1 MAGANSNI
9 QITDLYFN
17 DIKTNLKNYLKSQ
30 NALKDYNFEGSALS
44 VLLDILSYNTQY
56 NAYYLN
62 MVANEMFLD
71 SAIQR
76 ESVVSLAKLLN
87 YTPKSA
93 IAPEA
98 FINVLVNQ
106 VTDASLTLPKNTQF
120 LSENLDGINYNFVTT
135 DATTVAV
142 SGQQAVF
149 SNVSI
154 KQGIVESI
162 SYEVD
167 STTNP
172 TYTFSIPDENIDTT
186 TLLVSIQQSI
196 SNTTSEIYTKA
207 SDVLLLTGDSTVYFL
222 QESVNGLYE
231 INFGDGILGK
241 QLVDGNIVN
250 LSYLST
256 NGSASAGA
264 NSFINMDAIGGFSNV
279 VVTAVQATSY
289 GQDKESVSSIK
300 FQAPK
305 SFSAQKRAVTKE
317 DYITAIQQNTLGYS
331 FDAVNVWG
339 GQEND
344 TPIYGQ
350 VFVCLKPAGSYNL
363 TQLQKQ
369 KLIQDVIRPISVLTV
384 TPTIVDPD
392 YTYLQLT
399 VNVLYDPSKTNLTSS
414 QIKTNVKNAIS
425 NLAVSQ
431 LNTFNSTFNITNFN
445 NAVNNVSPSIITNE
459 ISLQVQKKFLPILT
473 VPTTY
478 NLYYGTPLKK
488 GMFQSGISTSPSLQ
502 FRDPDNLTTI
512 ISGVQVEEVPS
523 STGGVESISIINP
536 GFGYQ
541 SAPTIEILGDGVGA
555 TAESVISATGTL
567 KSINITNKGSGYTSA
582 IVKITPKS
590 NDTTGQLG
598 AAIANLEGRYGVLRS
613 YYNNNENVKIILNS
627 SVGTVDYNLGVIT
640 LENFNP
646 YGVQN
651 DLGQLTVSANPTTS
665 IISSTYN
672 RIITVDPFDPNSII
686 VNVTAK

>member
-9 QITDLYFN
+9 QITDLDFN
-17 DIKTNLKNYLKSQ
+17 DIKTNLRNFLKSQ

-87 YTPKSA
+87 YTPKSS

-98 FINVLVNQ
+98 TINVLVNQ
-106 VTDASLTLPKNTQF
+106 VTDASLTLPKNTPF
-120 LSENLDGINYNFVTT
+120 LSENIDGVNYSFVTT
-135 DATTVAV
+135 DSSTVAV
-142 SGQQAVF
+142 SGQQALF
-149 SNVSI
+149 SNVTI
-154 KQGIVESI
+154 KQGIVASI

-172 TYTFSIPDENIDTT
+172 TYTFSIPDENVDTT
-186 TLLVSIQQSI
+186 TLLVSVQQSV
-196 SNTTSEIYTKA
+196 SNTTYEIFTKA

-241 QLVDGNIVN
+241 KLVDGNIVN

-256 NGSASAGA
+256 NGSAAAGA

-279 VVTAVQATSY
+279 AVTSVQPASF
-289 GQDKESVSSIK
+289 GQDKETIDSIK

-344 TPIYGQ
+344 VPIYGQ
-350 VFVCLKPAGSYNL
+350 VFISLKPAGSYNL

-369 KLIQDVIRPISVLTV
+369 KLIQDVIRPISILTV
-384 TPTIVDPD
+384 SPTIVDPD
-392 YTYLQLT
+392 YSYLQLT
-399 VNVLYDPSKTNLTSS
+399 VNVLYDPTKTNLTAS
-414 QIKTNVKNAIS
+414 QIKTNVKTAIT
-425 NLAVSQ
+425 NLAASQ

-445 NAVNNVSPSIITNE
+445 NVVNNVSPSIITNE
-459 ISLQVQKKFLPILT
+459 ISLQVQKKFFPILT

-478 NLYYGTPLKK
+478 NLYYGTPLKR

-502 FRDPDNLTTI
+502 FRDPDNLVSI
-512 ISGVQVEEVPS
+512 IGGVQIEEVPS

-555 TAESVISATGTL
+555 TAEAVIAATGSL
-567 KSINITNKGSGYTSA
+567 KSINVTNKGSGYTSA

-590 NDTTGQLG
+590 NDTTGQL
-598 AAIANLEGRYGVLRS
+598 AAATVNLEGRYGTLRS
-613 YYNNNENVKIILNS
+613 FYNNNENVKIILNS

-686 VNVTAK
+686 VNVNTK

>member
-9 QITDLYFN
+9 QITDLDFN

-120 LSENLDGINYNFVTT
+120 LSENLDGVNYNFVTT

-142 SGQQAVF
+142 SGQQALF

-279 VVTAVQATSY
+279 VVTPVQATSY

-384 TPTIVDPD
+384 TPTVVDPD

-555 TAESVISATGTL
+555 TAESVISATGTI

>member
-1 MAGANSNI
+1 
-9 QITDLYFN
+9 
-17 DIKTNLKNYLKSQ
+17 
-30 NALKDYNFEGSALS
+30 
-44 VLLDILSYNTQY
+44 
-56 NAYYLN
+56 
-62 MVANEMFLD
+62 
-71 SAIQR
+71 
-76 ESVVSLAKLLN
+76 
-87 YTPKSA
+87 
-93 IAPEA
+93 
-98 FINVLVNQ
+98 
-106 VTDASLTLPKNTQF
+106 
-120 LSENLDGINYNFVTT
+120 
-135 DATTVAV
+135 
-142 SGQQAVF
+142 
-149 SNVSI
+149 
-154 KQGIVESI
+154 
-162 SYEVD
+162 
-167 STTNP
+167 
-172 TYTFSIPDENIDTT
+172 
-186 TLLVSIQQSI
+186 
-196 SNTTSEIYTKA
+196 
-207 SDVLLLTGDSTVYFL
+207 
-222 QESVNGLYE
+222 
-231 INFGDGILGK
+231 
-241 QLVDGNIVN
+241 
-250 LSYLST
+250 
-256 NGSASAGA
+256 
-264 NSFINMDAIGGFSNV
+264 
-279 VVTAVQATSY
+279 
-289 GQDKESVSSIK
+289 
-300 FQAPK
+300 
-305 SFSAQKRAVTKE
+305 
-317 DYITAIQQNTLGYS
+317 
-331 FDAVNVWG
+331 
-339 GQEND
+339 
-344 TPIYGQ
+344 
-350 VFVCLKPAGSYNL
+350 
-363 TQLQKQ
+363 
-369 KLIQDVIRPISVLTV
+369 
-384 TPTIVDPD
+384 VDPD

-555 TAESVISATGTL
+555 TAVSTISATGTL
-567 KSINITNKGSGYTSA
+567 KSINITKKGSGYTSA

-598 AAIANLEGRYGVLRS
+598 AAIANLEGRYGTLRS
-613 YYNNNENVKIILNS
+613 YYNNNENVKIILNN
-627 SVGTVDYNLGVIT
+627 SVGTVDYNLGVIN

-646 YGVQN
+646 FGVQN